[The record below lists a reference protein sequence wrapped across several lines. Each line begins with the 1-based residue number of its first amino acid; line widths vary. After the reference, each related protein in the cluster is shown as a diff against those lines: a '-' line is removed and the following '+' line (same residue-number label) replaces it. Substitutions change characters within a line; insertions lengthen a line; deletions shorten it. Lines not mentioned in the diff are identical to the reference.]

1 MMNRLVTNCVIR
13 HSIKI
18 LHNYLSCFV
27 LFCFIVYLFFPSLF
41 FPGKPSI
48 LYDTTNPDWAPSLNL
63 GHNNS
68 SNAASAVDRFE
79 RKMAQVLNVKKTAP
93 SAASALVKL
102 GTGEE
107 ECQQME
113 TSCGPNEKEIQTG
126 FNSMPCEISRLSSEN
141 SSMKGKCGIL
151 QWNDDL
157 VERRW

>member
-1 MMNRLVTNCVIR
+1 M
-13 HSIKI
+13 
-18 LHNYLSCFV
+18 
-27 LFCFIVYLFFPSLF
+27 FCFIVYLFFPSLF

-126 FNSMPCEISRLSSEN
+126 FNSLPCEISRLSSEN
-141 SSMKGKCGIL
+141 SSMKGKCGSL
-151 QWNDDL
+151 Q
-157 VERRW
+157 